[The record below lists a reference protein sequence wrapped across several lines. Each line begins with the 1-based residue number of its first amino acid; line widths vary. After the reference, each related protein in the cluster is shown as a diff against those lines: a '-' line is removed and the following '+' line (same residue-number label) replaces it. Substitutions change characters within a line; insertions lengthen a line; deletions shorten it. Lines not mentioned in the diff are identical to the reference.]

1 MKEPVRMP
9 LEAAEPD
16 LAGPR
21 LVHET
26 GGNDKRAVPSFCD
39 ELREARQRG
48 GYSVADAAHV
58 LRIQEHY
65 LEALE
70 LGRFD
75 QIPGTTYT
83 IGFLRSYSG
92 FLGLDPDEMVEAF
105 KREQGLDRNEHRLS
119 FPSPSD
125 SSPKPKFWL
134 ILLVLVLAGL
144 AYGGWQYQS
153 TGGQIATDLV
163 DDVSTR
169 LTEAVGL
176 NEGDVVAGGA
186 TGEGAAPETAAATTA
201 TQGAVVANEETKAE
215 TAAAPAEEP
224 VAETATAPIVAD
236 VSTPAEP
243 EPASGSPEQAEPV
256 PAPAA
261 PRQEEPA
268 PAATAD
274 VVSAP
279 TDDAEQGLIP
289 AAEVWDEA
297 GPEGAKDVAALEAP
311 QAGGAPVDAP
321 AASVEAA
328 SDIADA
334 PAETAQPADV
344 AVEAP
349 PSEPQVAEVEIS
361 DPSPEIASP
370 LDFAVAEVGG
380 TSSSTST
387 TSSADDAG
395 AAAVSEPSGSTDTA
409 AAAVTDTATTESGSA
424 ETASTDPAD
433 SAAVDEVAPVP
444 AAPEPTV
451 DAAPGET
458 VAASSS
464 AATEEPTLPV
474 VEADYVPKVY
484 GRTNLDARVVITA
497 VDDSWVQIMGPD
509 NELLLTR
516 IMHAGDSY
524 WVPDRPGLVM
534 VTGNAGGLEVR
545 VDDAVAPTLGPLGVV
560 MRNIALDP
568 DRLLAGTATSG

>member
-1 MKEPVRMP
+1 MKEPLRMP

-16 LAGPR
+16 LVGPR

-26 GGNDKRAVPSFCD
+26 GSDDQRPVPSFCD

-75 QIPGTTYT
+75 RIPGTTYT
-83 IGFLRSYSG
+83 IGFLRSYAG

-105 KREQGLDRNEHRLS
+105 KREQGLDTKEHRLA

-176 NEGDVVAGGA
+176 GETDVAVGGA
-186 TGEGAAPETAAATTA
+186 AGEGEAPETAAAASA
-201 TQGAVVANEETKAE
+201 TQGAVVATEE
-215 TAAAPAEEP
+215 TAAAPAEEA

-236 VSTPAEP
+236 VPDPVEP
-243 EPASGSPEQAEPV
+243 EPASGASDRAESA

-268 PAATAD
+268 PAVTAD

-279 TDDAEQGLIP
+279 ADDAEEGLIP

-297 GPEGAKDVAALEAP
+297 GPEGATDVAAPEAA
-311 QAGGAPVDAP
+311 QAG
-321 AASVEAA
+321 
-328 SDIADA
+328 DA

-349 PSEPQVAEVEIS
+349 PSEPQVAEVAIS
-361 DPSPEIASP
+361 DSSPEIASP

-380 TSSSTST
+380 TSS
-387 TSSADDAG
+387 TSSAD
-395 AAAVSEPSGSTDTA
+395 SEPGGSTNT
-409 AAAVTDTATTESGSA
+409 AAAVTETATTD
-424 ETASTDPAD
+424 TAV
-433 SAAVDEVAPVP
+433 VDEVASVP
-444 AAPEPTV
+444 AAPEPV
-451 DAAPGET
+451 ADAAPGET
-458 VAASSS
+458 AAASSS

-516 IMHAGDSY
+516 ILHAGDSY
-524 WVPDRPGLVM
+524 RVPDRPGLLM

-545 VDDAVAPTLGPLGVV
+545 VDDAIAPTLGPLGVV
-560 MRNIALDP
+560 LRDIALDP

>member
-1 MKEPVRMP
+1 MKEPLRMP

-16 LAGPR
+16 LVGPR

-26 GGNDKRAVPSFCD
+26 GDDGERAVPSFCD

-65 LEALE
+65 LDALE
-70 LGRFD
+70 VGRFD

-83 IGFLRSYSG
+83 IGFLRSYAG
-92 FLGLDPDEMVEAF
+92 FLGLDPDEIVEAF
-105 KREQGLDRNEHRLS
+105 KREQGLDTKEHRLA

-169 LTEAVGL
+169 LAEAVGL
-176 NEGDVVAGGA
+176 NETDVA
-186 TGEGAAPETAAATTA
+186 TGEGAAPETAAAATA
-201 TQGAVVANEETKAE
+201 AQSAVVATEEAGAE
-215 TAAAPAEEP
+215 TAAAPTEET
-224 VAETATAPIVAD
+224 VAETATAPIVAE
-236 VSTPAEP
+236 VP
-243 EPASGSPEQAEPV
+243 SPVE

-261 PRQEEPA
+261 ARQEEPA
-268 PAATAD
+268 PAVTAD

-289 AAEVWDEA
+289 GSEVWDEA
-297 GPEGAKDVAALEAP
+297 P
-311 QAGGAPVDAP
+311 QAG
-321 AASVEAA
+321 
-328 SDIADA
+328 DA

-349 PSEPQVAEVEIS
+349 PSVPQVAEAEIS
-361 DPSPEIASP
+361 ELSPEIASP

-380 TSSSTST
+380 TGS
-387 TSSADDAG
+387 TSSAEEP
-395 AAAVSEPSGSTDTA
+395 AAAVSEPGGSTDTA
-409 AAAVTDTATTESGSA
+409 AAAVTGTAITDTADT
-424 ETASTDPAD
+424 PV
-433 SAAVDEVAPVP
+433 VDEVASEP

-464 AATEEPTLPV
+464 AASSSAATDQPTLPV
-474 VEADYVPKVY
+474 VEAEYVPKVY
-484 GRTNLDARVVITA
+484 GRTNLDVRVVITA
-497 VDDSWVQIMGPD
+497 VDDSWVQVMGPD

-516 IMHAGDSY
+516 ILHAGDSY
-524 WVPDRPGLVM
+524 RVPDRPGLVM

-545 VDDAVAPTLGPLGVV
+545 VDDAIAPTLGPLGVV
-560 MRNIALDP
+560 LRDIALDP
-568 DRLLAGTATSG
+568 ARLLAGTATSG

>member
-1 MKEPVRMP
+1 MKEPLRVP

-26 GGNDKRAVPSFCD
+26 GGDDQRALPGFCA
-39 ELREARQRG
+39 ELRDARQRG

-58 LRIQEHY
+58 LRIQEQY

-70 LGRFD
+70 EGRFD
-75 QIPGTTYT
+75 RIPGTTYT

-105 KREQGLDRNEHRLS
+105 KREQGLDKNEHRLA

-163 DDVSTR
+163 DDVSSR

-176 NEGDVVAGGA
+176 GETEVAAGGA
-186 TGEGAAPETAAATTA
+186 AGEAAAPETASETSAAQVTTV
-201 TQGAVVANEETKAE
+201 TGAE
-215 TAAAPAEEP
+215 TAAEDTAAPAAAP
-224 VAETATAPIVAD
+224 GAETASAPIVAE
-236 VSTPAEP
+236 VPSAVEP
-243 EPASGSPEQAEPV
+243 EPASGASDQAEPAT
-256 PAPAA
+256 APAA

-268 PAATAD
+268 PAARAEA
-274 VVSAP
+274 AP
-279 TDDAEQGLIP
+279 APADDAEEGLIP

-297 GPEGAKDVAALEAP
+297 RPEGATGVATPEAP
-311 QAGGAPVDAP
+311 QAGDAP
-321 AASVEAA
+321 ADIPPAGTEMATDVAA
-328 SDIADA
+328 TPAA
-334 PAETAQPADV
+334 PAESAEPADV
-344 AVEAP
+344 AVAAAP
-349 PSEPQVAEVEIS
+349 DEPQTAVAEIS

-380 TSSSTST
+380 TSS
-387 TSSADDAG
+387 ADEAAAG
-395 AAAVSEPSGSTDTA
+395 AASEPG
-409 AAAVTDTATTESGSA
+409 GSA
-424 ETASTDPAD
+424 ETAAVTGTAGADEPAP
-433 SAAVDEVAPVP
+433 AP

-451 DAAPGET
+451 DVAPQQSGSAS
-458 VAASSS
+458 VAP
-464 AATEEPTLPV
+464 EEPSLPE
-474 VEADYVPKVY
+474 VEAAYVPKVY
-484 GRTNLDARVVITA
+484 GRTNLDARVVVTA
-497 VDDSWVQIMGPD
+497 VDDSWVQVMGPD

-516 IMHAGDSY
+516 ILRAGDSY
-524 WVPDRPGLVM
+524 RVPDRPGLLM

-545 VDDAVAPTLGPLGVV
+545 VDDAVAPSLGPLGVV

-568 DRLLAGTATSG
+568 DRLLSGTAAGG

>member
-1 MKEPVRMP
+1 MKEPLRMP

-16 LAGPR
+16 LVGPR

-26 GGNDKRAVPSFCD
+26 GGDDQRAVPSFCD

-75 QIPGTTYT
+75 RIPGTTYT
-83 IGFLRSYSG
+83 IGFLRSYAG

-105 KREQGLDRNEHRLS
+105 KREQGLDTKEHRLA

-176 NEGDVVAGGA
+176 SETDVAVGGA
-186 TGEGAAPETAAATTA
+186 AGEGAAPETAAAASA
-201 TQGAVVANEETKAE
+201 TQGTVVATEET
-215 TAAAPAEEP
+215 TAAPAEET

-236 VSTPAEP
+236 APSPVEP
-243 EPASGSPEQAEPV
+243 EPASGASDRAEPA

-268 PAATAD
+268 PAVTAD

-279 TDDAEQGLIP
+279 ADGAEEGLIP

-297 GPEGAKDVAALEAP
+297 GPEGATEVAAPEAA
-311 QAGGAPVDAP
+311 QAG
-321 AASVEAA
+321 
-328 SDIADA
+328 DA

-349 PSEPQVAEVEIS
+349 PSVPQVAEVAIS
-361 DPSPEIASP
+361 EPSPEIASP

-380 TSSSTST
+380 TSSTS
-387 TSSADDAG
+387 G
-395 AAAVSEPSGSTDTA
+395 AASEPGGSTDTA
-409 AAAVTDTATTESGSA
+409 AM
-424 ETASTDPAD
+424 
-433 SAAVDEVAPVP
+433 DEVASVP
-444 AAPEPTV
+444 AAPEPVV
-451 DAAPGET
+451 DAAPEET
-458 VAASSS
+458 AAASSS

-516 IMHAGDSY
+516 ILHAGDSY
-524 WVPDRPGLVM
+524 RVPDRPGLLM

-545 VDDAVAPTLGPLGVV
+545 VDDAIAPTLGPLGVV
-560 MRNIALDP
+560 LRNIALDP

>member
-1 MKEPVRMP
+1 MKEPLRMP

-16 LAGPR
+16 LVGPR

-26 GGNDKRAVPSFCD
+26 GGDDKRAIPSFCD

-70 LGRFD
+70 VGRFD

-92 FLGLDPDEMVEAF
+92 FLGLDPDEIVEAF
-105 KREQGLDRNEHRLS
+105 KREQGLDTKEHRLA

-163 DDVSTR
+163 DDVSAR
-169 LTEAVGL
+169 LTQAVGL
-176 NEGDVVAGGA
+176 NEADVA
-186 TGEGAAPETAAATTA
+186 TGSATEDGAAPETAAATTA
-201 TQGAVVANEETKAE
+201 TQSAVVATEETGAE
-215 TAAAPAEEP
+215 TAAAPAEET
-224 VAETATAPIVAD
+224 VVETATAPIVAD
-236 VSTPAEP
+236 VPSPVEP
-243 EPASGSPEQAEPV
+243 EPA

-268 PAATAD
+268 VSAD

-279 TDDAEQGLIP
+279 TDDADESLIP

-297 GPEGAKDVAALEAP
+297 GPEGATAVAAPEAP
-311 QAGGAPVDAP
+311 QAGDAPVDAP
-321 AASVEAA
+321 PASVAA
-328 SDIADA
+328 TTDIADA

-361 DPSPEIASP
+361 EPSPEIASP

-380 TSSSTST
+380 TSS
-387 TSSADDAG
+387 TSSAEETA
-395 AAAVSEPSGSTDTA
+395 AAAVSQPGGSTDTA
-409 AAAVTDTATTESGSA
+409 AAAVAGTATT
-424 ETASTDPAD
+424 D
-433 SAAVDEVAPVP
+433 AAAAAVVDEVASVP

-451 DAAPGET
+451 DTTPGET

-464 AATEEPTLPV
+464 AATDEPTLPV

-484 GRTNLDARVVITA
+484 GRTNLDVRVVIIA
-497 VDDSWVQIMGPD
+497 VDDSWVQVMGPD

-516 IMHAGDSY
+516 ILHAGDSY
-524 WVPDRPGLVM
+524 RVPDRPGLVM

-545 VDDAVAPTLGPLGVV
+545 VDDAIAPTLGPLGVV
-560 MRNIALDP
+560 LRDIALDP

>member
-1 MKEPVRMP
+1 MKEPLRMP

-16 LAGPR
+16 LVGPR

-26 GGNDKRAVPSFCD
+26 GDDGERAVPSFCV

-70 LGRFD
+70 VGRFD

-83 IGFLRSYSG
+83 IGFLRSYAG
-92 FLGLDPDEMVEAF
+92 FLGLDPDEVVEAF
-105 KREQGLDRNEHRLS
+105 KREQGLDTKEHRLA

-169 LTEAVGL
+169 LAEAVGL
-176 NEGDVVAGGA
+176 NETDVA
-186 TGEGAAPETAAATTA
+186 TGEGAAPETAAAATA
-201 TQGAVVANEETKAE
+201 AQGAVVATEEAGAE
-215 TAAAPAEEP
+215 SAAAPTEET

-236 VSTPAEP
+236 VPRPVEPTPA
-243 EPASGSPEQAEPV
+243 
-256 PAPAA
+256 AA
-261 PRQEEPA
+261 ARREEPA
-268 PAATAD
+268 VTAD

-289 AAEVWDEA
+289 GSEVWDEA
-297 GPEGAKDVAALEAP
+297 P
-311 QAGGAPVDAP
+311 QAGDV
-321 AASVEAA
+321 
-328 SDIADA
+328 

-349 PSEPQVAEVEIS
+349 PDAPQVAEVEIS
-361 DPSPEIASP
+361 EPSPEIASP
-370 LDFAVAEVGG
+370 LDFEVAEVGG
-380 TSSSTST
+380 TSSA
-387 TSSADDAG
+387 SSAEET
-395 AAAVSEPSGSTDTA
+395 AAVAASEPGGATDTA
-409 AAAVTDTATTESGSA
+409 AAAVTETATTDA
-424 ETASTDPAD
+424 ADTAV
-433 SAAVDEVAPVP
+433 VDEVASVP

-451 DAAPGET
+451 VAAPGET

-464 AATEEPTLPV
+464 AATDEPTLPV
-474 VEADYVPKVY
+474 VEAEYVPKVY

-497 VDDSWVQIMGPD
+497 VDDSWVQVMGPD

-516 IMHAGDSY
+516 ILHAGDSY
-524 WVPDRPGLVM
+524 RVPDRPGLVM

-545 VDDAVAPTLGPLGVV
+545 VDDAIAPTLGPLGVV
-560 MRNIALDP
+560 LRDIALDP
-568 DRLLAGTATSG
+568 ARLLAGTATSG

>member
-1 MKEPVRMP
+1 MKEPLRVP

-16 LAGPR
+16 LVGPR

-26 GGNDKRAVPSFCD
+26 GGDDQRALPGFCA
-39 ELREARQRG
+39 ELRDARQRG

-58 LRIQEHY
+58 LRIQEQY

-70 LGRFD
+70 EGRFD
-75 QIPGTTYT
+75 RIPGTTYT

-105 KREQGLDRNEHRLS
+105 KREQGLDKNEHRLA

-176 NEGDVVAGGA
+176 SETEVAAVGA
-186 TGEGAAPETAAATTA
+186 AGEAAAPETAAETAA
-201 TQGAVVANEETKAE
+201 TQAAAVTGAE
-215 TAAAPAEEP
+215 TAAEDAAAP
-224 VAETATAPIVAD
+224 VAESGAETASAPIVAE
-236 VSTPAEP
+236 VSTTVE
-243 EPASGSPEQAEPV
+243 

-268 PAATAD
+268 PAASAEAAP
-274 VVSAP
+274 AP
-279 TDDAEQGLIP
+279 TEDAGDGLIP

-297 GPEGAKDVAALEAP
+297 GPEGATGVATPEAP
-311 QAGGAPVDAP
+311 QAGDAP
-321 AASVEAA
+321 ADIPPAGTEAA
-328 SDIADA
+328 TDVAATPAA
-334 PAETAQPADV
+334 PAESAEPADV
-344 AVEAP
+344 AVAAAP
-349 PSEPQVAEVEIS
+349 DEPQTAVAAIS

-380 TSSSTST
+380 TSS
-387 TSSADDAG
+387 ADEAAAG
-395 AAAVSEPSGSTDTA
+395 AVSEPGGSTDTA
-409 AAAVTDTATTESGSA
+409 AAAVS
-424 ETASTDPAD
+424 D
-433 SAAVDEVAPVP
+433 SASVDQAASAP
-444 AAPEPTV
+444 AAPEPVV
-451 DAAPGET
+451 DAAPEE
-458 VAASSS
+458 ASTAS
-464 AATEEPTLPV
+464 AAPDEPSLPE
-474 VEADYVPKVY
+474 VEAAYVPKVY

-497 VDDSWVQIMGPD
+497 VDDSWVQVMGPD

-516 IMHAGDSY
+516 ILRAGDSY
-524 WVPDRPGLVM
+524 RVPDRPGLLM

-545 VDDAVAPTLGPLGVV
+545 VDDAVAPSLGPLGVV
-560 MRNIALDP
+560 LRNIALEP
-568 DRLLAGTATSG
+568 DRLLSGNAAGG

>member
-1 MKEPVRMP
+1 MKEPLRMP

-16 LAGPR
+16 LVGPR

-26 GGNDKRAVPSFCD
+26 GGDDQRAVPSFCD

-75 QIPGTTYT
+75 RIPGTTYT
-83 IGFLRSYSG
+83 IGFLRSYAG
-92 FLGLDPDEMVEAF
+92 FLGIDPDEMVEAF
-105 KREQGLDRNEHRLS
+105 KREQGLDTKEHRLA

-176 NEGDVVAGGA
+176 GETDVAVGGA
-186 TGEGAAPETAAATTA
+186 AGEGAAPETAAAASA
-201 TQGAVVANEETKAE
+201 TQGAVVATEEA
-215 TAAAPAEEP
+215 AAAPAEET

-236 VSTPAEP
+236 VPSPVEP
-243 EPASGSPEQAEPV
+243 EPAAGASDRAEPV

-268 PAATAD
+268 PAVTAD
-274 VVSAP
+274 VVPAP
-279 TDDAEQGLIP
+279 ADDAEEGLIP

-297 GPEGAKDVAALEAP
+297 GPEGATEVAALEAA
-311 QAGGAPVDAP
+311 QAG
-321 AASVEAA
+321 
-328 SDIADA
+328 DA
-334 PAETAQPADV
+334 PAETPRPADV

-349 PSEPQVAEVEIS
+349 PSAPQVAEAAIS
-361 DPSPEIASP
+361 EPSSEIASP

-380 TSSSTST
+380 TSS
-387 TSSADDAG
+387 TSSAA
-395 AAAVSEPSGSTDTA
+395 SEPGGSTDTA
-409 AAAVTDTATTESGSA
+409 AAVAGTATTDA
-424 ETASTDPAD
+424 AD
-433 SAAVDEVAPVP
+433 TAAVDEVASVP
-444 AAPEPTV
+444 AAPEPV
-451 DAAPGET
+451 ADAAPGET
-458 VAASSS
+458 AAASSS

-497 VDDSWVQIMGPD
+497 VDDSWVQVMGPD
-509 NELLLTR
+509 SELLLTR
-516 IMHAGDSY
+516 ILRAGDSY
-524 WVPDRPGLVM
+524 RVPDRPGLVM

-545 VDDAVAPTLGPLGVV
+545 VDDAIAPTLGPLGVV
-560 MRNIALDP
+560 LRNIALDP

>member
-1 MKEPVRMP
+1 MKEPLRVP

-16 LAGPR
+16 LVGPR

-26 GGNDKRAVPSFCD
+26 GDDDQRALPGFCA
-39 ELREARQRG
+39 ELRDARQRG

-58 LRIQEHY
+58 LRIQEQY

-70 LGRFD
+70 EGRFD
-75 QIPGTTYT
+75 RIPGTTYT

-105 KREQGLDRNEHRLS
+105 KREQGLDKNEHRLA

-176 NEGDVVAGGA
+176 SETEVAAGGA
-186 TGEGAAPETAAATTA
+186 AGEAAAPETAAETAA
-201 TQGAVVANEETKAE
+201 TQAAAVTGAE
-215 TAAAPAEEP
+215 TAAEETAAPAAEP
-224 VAETATAPIVAD
+224 GAETASAPIVAE
-236 VSTPAEP
+236 VSTAVE
-243 EPASGSPEQAEPV
+243 

-268 PAATAD
+268 PAASAEAGP
-274 VVSAP
+274 AP
-279 TDDAEQGLIP
+279 TDDAGQGLIP
-289 AAEVWDEA
+289 AAEVWDET
-297 GPEGAKDVAALEAP
+297 GPEGATGVAAPEAP
-311 QAGGAPVDAP
+311 QAGDAP
-321 AASVEAA
+321 ADIPPAGTEAA
-328 SDIADA
+328 TDVAATPAA
-334 PAETAQPADV
+334 PAEPAEPADV
-344 AVEAP
+344 AVAAAP
-349 PSEPQVAEVEIS
+349 DEPQTAVAAIS

-380 TSSSTST
+380 TSG
-387 TSSADDAG
+387 AEE
-395 AAAVSEPSGSTDTA
+395 AAAGGASEPGGSTDTA
-409 AAAVTDTATTESGSA
+409 AAAVTDSA
-424 ETASTDPAD
+424 S
-433 SAAVDEVAPVP
+433 VDEPAP

-451 DAAPGET
+451 DAAPEET
-458 VAASSS
+458 SPAS
-464 AATEEPTLPV
+464 AAPEEPSLPE
-474 VEADYVPKVY
+474 VEAAYVPKVY

-497 VDDSWVQIMGPD
+497 VDDSWVQVMGPD

-516 IMHAGDSY
+516 ILRAGDSY
-524 WVPDRPGLVM
+524 RVPDRPGLLM

-545 VDDAVAPTLGPLGVV
+545 VDDAVAPSLGPLGVV
-560 MRNIALDP
+560 LRNIALEP
-568 DRLLAGTATSG
+568 DRLLSGTAAGG